1 MKVCARCLYPENH
14 PLNIIIDDDGIC
26 SGCYVHE
33 EKDQFFWPDR
43 FEKFRRITNNYRRQ
57 SGENYDCII
66 PVSGGRDSYFIVH
79 VVKNVLKL
87 NPLMVHYNKHYNTRI
102 GIRNLAYLRIAFNC
116 DLITK
121 VVSPDAIRAVNR
133 AING

>member
-1 MKVCARCLYPENH
+1 MPHIH

-26 SGCYVHE
+26 SGCRVHE
-33 EKDQFFWPDR
+33 EKDGFFWPDR
-43 FEKFRRITNNYRRQ
+43 FKKLCRITDDYRSQ

-87 NPLMVHYNKHYNTRI
+87 NPLMVH
-102 GIRNLAYLRIAFNC
+102 
-116 DLITK
+116 
-121 VVSPDAIRAVNR
+121 
-133 AING
+133 